1 MSVIIKGMKKPSA
14 CDQCPFFNFEED
26 EFSGLINVWCD
37 LDTFSFKDIDFK
49 ALYSKFPFSNIQD
62 KNCPLIAVPPH
73 GRLIDAD
80 KLVNYQ
86 MRGAIKYA
94 NGVPATG
101 FENLVVLPISSLSEI
116 PTVLEAD
123 YEN

>member
-1 MSVIIKGMKKPSA
+1 MSVIIKGMKKPST
-14 CDQCPFFNFEED
+14 CDQCPFFNLEED
-26 EFSGLINVWCD
+26 EFSALVNIWCD
-37 LDTFSFKDIDFK
+37 LGTFSFKDADFK
-49 ALYSKFPFSNIQD
+49 ELYSKFPFSNVQG
-62 KNCPLIAVPPH
+62 KNCPIVPVPSH

-94 NGVPATG
+94 NGTSATG

-123 YEN
+123 N